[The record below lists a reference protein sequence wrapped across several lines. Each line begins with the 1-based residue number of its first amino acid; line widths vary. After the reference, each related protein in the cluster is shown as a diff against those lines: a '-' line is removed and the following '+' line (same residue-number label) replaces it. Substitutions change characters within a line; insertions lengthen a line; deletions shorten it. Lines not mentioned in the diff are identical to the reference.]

1 MIGLK
6 ILLLFLKQWEEK
18 PKPKTIAPC
27 TSDFSHAGSNLQA
40 IAEKSD

>member
-6 ILLLFLKQWEEK
+6 ILRLFLNQWEEK
-18 PKPKTIAPC
+18 QKTIAPC

-40 IAEKSD
+40 IAKKSY